1 MTTKIEWADLTINP
15 VVGCSKCS
23 PGCDNCYA
31 ERFAARLTKNPKTDK
46 STMAPTLADAP
57 NLASSTG

>member
-1 MTTKIEWADLTINP
+1 MSKTKIEYVDLTINP

-31 ERFAARLTKNPKTDK
+31 EKMAARRAVTAVEGEENE
-46 STMAPTLADAP
+46 
-57 NLASSTG
+57 